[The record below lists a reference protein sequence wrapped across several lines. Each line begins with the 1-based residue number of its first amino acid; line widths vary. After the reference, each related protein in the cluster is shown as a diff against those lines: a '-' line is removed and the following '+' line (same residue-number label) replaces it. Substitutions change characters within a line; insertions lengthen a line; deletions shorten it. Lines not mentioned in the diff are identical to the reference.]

1 MSDHQWEGSG
11 APAQLPDPDDD
22 DDDGENDNDDED
34 DDDDMSHQQTVEDPT
49 VFTKPTHSTNATTT
63 THKQQQTNEDSI
75 PHYILGTLV
84 VRVVAARNLEAVSK
98 QGGGGGLGSLVFR
111 KGHGGGD
118 GSGVAKRGGGGHGGT
133 ANPYASVKFGTST
146 QRTSEVYDTVDPV
159 WPRQEAM
166 FMDVSLPVE
175 KIAHA
180 DTSSAMMPSYE
191 PIGAVSSTSVNPT
204 TTTTTSGG
212 GSGSSATATNQPN
225 DENESSSSPPST
237 ILTIALFHAAE
248 MGRATKFA
256 KGGLLSGDS
265 NDLFLGMASIN
276 LQRLL
281 TGRDHT
287 FDGWLQ
293 LSGTESSRG
302 HVRLVCEYE
311 PSDPSPRP
319 GDYCRFTRFCN
330 PKDLYPLQVGRQY
343 KVAHVDG
350 DIVLISYETS
360 EGWVCSF
367 QAHRFMLICEER
379 HYSTVEAA
387 QDEFASVAERLA
399 HSPLVHTIAHTVER
413 VAVEGILSVGE
424 EIAKSGVGLFQ
435 RWFTGGVDTV
445 VADVANV
452 INWDGRHNPD
462 VTDDLD
468 LPNLQ
473 TSSHDGEDEGR
484 RHDTDQIGGG
494 SGGRSG
500 YDYDD
505 DPMDSK
511 PRAAA
516 ISQLALPSTEPEALP
531 NMPACPITG
540 FPMVDPVVAA
550 DGHTYERSAIARWL
564 ATSNKSPMTGS
575 ILPHKELVTNYGLV
589 SSVQES
595 AAAAAA
601 QTVSMMMM
609 MKNHPQKSPSELS
622 LSSRIIMTDIPRK
635 IEVDESA
642 SVTPS
647 GLFSL
652 DGLETVTMGGG
663 GGPAGTSMDN
673 PYFDSTHEPHSTSRI
688 SGNNDDDGEDKDED
702 ENSQQSYTSAAS
714 K

>member
-1 MSDHQWEGSG
+1 MTDRPWEG

-22 DDDGENDNDDED
+22 SDDDSDDDNDGI
-34 DDDDMSHQQTVEDPT
+34 SQQQTSEDPT
-49 VFTKPTHSTNATTT
+49 VFTKPTHGTNSTTLK
-63 THKQQQTNEDSI
+63 KQQGEEATI

-98 QGGGGGLGSLVFR
+98 HGGGGLGSLVFR
-111 KGHGGGD
+111 KGNGGGG
-118 GSGVAKRGGGGHGGT
+118 GSGVASMATRGGGGNGSGT
-133 ANPYASVKFGTST
+133 ANPYASVKFGNST

-166 FMDVSLPVE
+166 FMDVSLPVG

-180 DTSSAMMPSYE
+180 DTTSNMTPSYE
-191 PIGAVSSTSVNPT
+191 PTGAVSSTSVDTSSSSPT
-204 TTTTTSGG
+204 
-212 GSGSSATATNQPN
+212 ATTNQPN
-225 DENESSSSPPST
+225 DESDTSSSSLHPPST
-237 ILTIALFHAAE
+237 VLTIALFHAAE

-256 KGGLLSGDS
+256 KGGLMSGDS
-265 NDLFLGMASIN
+265 NDMFLGMASIN

-302 HVRLVCEYE
+302 YVRLVCEYE

-343 KVAHVDG
+343 KVAKVDG

-399 HSPLVHTIAHTVER
+399 HSPLVHTIANTVER

-435 RWFTGGVDTV
+435 RWLTGGVDTV

-462 VTDDLD
+462 LTDDLD

-473 TSSHDGEDEGR
+473 TSSQDGEDEDRRNNTHHQQNHGDGR
-484 RHDTDQIGGG
+484 RST
-494 SGGRSG
+494 

-505 DPMDSK
+505 QMDTK

-516 ISQLALPSTEPEALP
+516 ISQLALHATEPEALP

-550 DGHTYERSAIARWL
+550 DGHTYERTAIARWL

-601 QTVSMMMM
+601 QTMSMMIM

-622 LSSRIIMTDIPRK
+622 LSSRIMTDIPRK

-663 GGPAGTSMDN
+663 GPASASVDDN
-673 PYFDSTHEPHSTSRI
+673 NHFNAHDPPTTGI
-688 SGNNDDDGEDKDED
+688 SGDEEEKED
-702 ENSQQSYTSAAS
+702 EEETSQQSYISASS

>member
-1 MSDHQWEGSG
+1 MTDRPWEG

-22 DDDGENDNDDED
+22 DDDSDDDNDGI
-34 DDDDMSHQQTVEDPT
+34 SQQQTSEDPT
-49 VFTKPTHSTNATTT
+49 VFTKPTHGINSTTLKKHQGEEAT
-63 THKQQQTNEDSI
+63 I

-98 QGGGGGLGSLVFR
+98 HGGGGLGSLVFR
-111 KGHGGGD
+111 KGNSGGG
-118 GSGVAKRGGGGHGGT
+118 GSGVASMATRGGGGNGSGT
-133 ANPYASVKFGTST
+133 ANPYASVKFGNST

-166 FMDVSLPVE
+166 FMDVSLPVG

-180 DTSSAMMPSYE
+180 DTTSNMTPSYE
-191 PIGAVSSTSVNPT
+191 PTGAISSTSVD
-204 TTTTTSGG
+204 TTS
-212 GSGSSATATNQPN
+212 SSPTATTNQPN
-225 DENESSSSPPST
+225 DESDTSSSPLHPPST
-237 ILTIALFHAAE
+237 VLTIALFHAAE

-302 HVRLVCEYE
+302 YVRLVCEYE
-311 PSDPSPRP
+311 PSDPSPRS

-343 KVAHVDG
+343 KVAKVDG

-399 HSPLVHTIAHTVER
+399 HSPLVHTIANTVER

-435 RWFTGGVDTV
+435 RWLTGGVDTV

-473 TSSHDGEDEGR
+473 TSSQDGEDEDRRNNTHHQQNNGDGR
-484 RHDTDQIGGG
+484 RST
-494 SGGRSG
+494 

-505 DPMDSK
+505 QMDTK

-516 ISQLALPSTEPEALP
+516 ISQLALHATEPEALP

-550 DGHTYERSAIARWL
+550 DGHTYERTAIARWL

-601 QTVSMMMM
+601 QTMSMMIM

-622 LSSRIIMTDIPRK
+622 LSSRIMTDIPRK

-663 GGPAGTSMDN
+663 GPTSASVDDN
-673 PYFDSTHEPHSTSRI
+673 NYFSAHDHPTTGI
-688 SGNNDDDGEDKDED
+688 SGDE
-702 ENSQQSYTSAAS
+702 EEKEKEEETSQQSYISASS